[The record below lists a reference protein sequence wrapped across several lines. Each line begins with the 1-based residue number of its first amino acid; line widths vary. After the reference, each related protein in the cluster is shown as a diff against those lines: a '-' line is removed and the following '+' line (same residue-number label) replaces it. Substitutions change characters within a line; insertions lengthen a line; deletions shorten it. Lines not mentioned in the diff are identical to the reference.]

1 MADFATINDVISLYR
16 ALTEEEQTKA
26 EALIPAVSNRLRQ
39 YADNVGKDLDLLVA
53 EDPVLADVAK
63 SVTVDVVARNL
74 QTPTT
79 GAPMTQMS
87 QSALGYSVS
96 GTYLVPGG
104 GIFIKNAE
112 LKLLG
117 LIRQRY
123 GTIDMWEAEHERND
137 FWN

>member
-1 MADFATINDVISLYR
+1 MADFATINDVITLYR
-16 ALTEEEQTKA
+16 ALSEDEMIKA
-26 EALIPAVSNRLRQ
+26 EALIPVVSNRLRQ
-39 YADNVGKDLDLLVA
+39 YADNVGKDLDALVA
-53 EDPVLADVAK
+53 EDEVLADVAR

-87 QSALGYSVS
+87 QSAIGYSVS
-96 GTYLVPGG
+96 GTFLVPGG

-117 LIRQRY
+117 LLKQRY
-123 GTIDMWEAEHERND
+123 GVIEMWEADNE
-137 FWN
+137 